1 LSKEYLAGQ
10 APREW
15 IPLRPESFF
24 ADHGI
29 TLRRSTRV
37 ERILPDRRQLVL
49 GDGSAIA
56 YDRLLLATGAEPVR
70 LTGGGADLPNVHYLR
85 TWGDARSVIARAVKS
100 RRAVILGA
108 SFIAL
113 EVAAS
118 LRTRGIEVAIVA
130 PGKRP
135 LERVL
140 GPSIGDFVRRLHEKH
155 GVAFHL
161 GHTASAIRASSVE
174 LDDGRVLPADFV
186 VAGIGVRPALEL
198 AETAGIALDRGVLVN
213 EYLETS
219 VPGIFAAG
227 DIARWPDPRSGLIR
241 VEHWAVAE
249 RQGQIAARN
258 MLGRAERCR
267 FVPFFWTEQYDVTI
281 QYVGHAEAWDE
292 ASLDG
297 DVERG
302 SFAVTFR
309 QGGRRLAV
317 ATVGRNADSLRAE
330 LELEAEADR

>member
-1 LSKEYLAGQ
+1 
-10 APREW
+10 
-15 IPLRPESFF
+15 
-24 ADHGI
+24 
-29 TLRRSTRV
+29 
-37 ERILPDRRQLVL
+37 
-49 GDGSAIA
+49 
-56 YDRLLLATGAEPVR
+56 
-70 LTGGGADLPNVHYLR
+70 
-85 TWGDARSVIARAVKS
+85 
-100 RRAVILGA
+100 
-108 SFIAL
+108 
-113 EVAAS
+113 
-118 LRTRGIEVAIVA
+118 
-130 PGKRP
+130 
-135 LERVL
+135 
-140 GPSIGDFVRRLHEKH
+140 LHEKH